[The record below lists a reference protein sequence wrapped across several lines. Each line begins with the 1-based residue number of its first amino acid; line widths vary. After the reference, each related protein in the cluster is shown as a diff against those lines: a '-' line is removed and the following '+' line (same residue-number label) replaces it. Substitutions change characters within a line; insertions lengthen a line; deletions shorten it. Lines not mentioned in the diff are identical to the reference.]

1 MKMTI
6 GNMIDQL
13 SICNLKIYMAED
25 IKRDPK
31 ATDKVVAD
39 ATRKTN
45 VLNVQRNNLIDEID
59 LALNDLA
66 DGMKQKLYG
75 SNKSYGRK

>member
-1 MKMTI
+1 MKVTI

-13 SICNLKIYMAED
+13 SICNIKIYILENT
-25 IKRDPK
+25 KRNKRAD
-31 ATDKVVAD
+31 DKIIAD

-59 LALNDLA
+59 KSLNKLAK
-66 DGMKQKLYG
+66 GKKQKLFG
-75 SNKSYGRK
+75 SNKMYGGK